1 MGAGGVVGADAG
13 VGVGGG
19 WGRDLSKVAKVVL
32 VPVTG
37 HMTLLRRTWWVSVLR
52 R

>member
-1 MGAGGVVGADAG
+1 MGAGGVVGAG

-19 WGRDLSKVAKVVL
+19 WGRDLSKVVL

-37 HMTLLRRTWWVSVLR
+37 HMTLLRRMWWVSVLR

>member
-1 MGAGGVVGADAG
+1 MGAGGVVGAGGG

-19 WGRDLSKVAKVVL
+19 WGRDLSKVTEVVL

-37 HMTLLRRTWWVSVLR
+37 HLPVLRRTWWVSVLR